1 LQHDWLRVLAVHR
14 KLLYWTGLALVASDG
29 KANVPDEN
37 PWSRMKAV
45 LLKDFGDADQ
55 LYLGDVPVPEPG
67 AGELLIKVAATSVN
81 RPDIIQRQGN
91 YPPPKGDSDVLG
103 LEVAGVVESV
113 GTDVSGF
120 AVGDRVFALVGGG
133 GYAEYAVAHA
143 GHVMNIPDNL
153 SFEQAACICETYIT
167 AWLNTF
173 ALGQPQSADTLLLHG
188 GGGGVNTAALQLCNA
203 LLPEATTV
211 VTASTH
217 KVERVRELG
226 ADHVIDYKTRSFAEE
241 IKQITDG
248 RGANVILDHIG
259 AAYLADN
266 MKSLAVGGRLVVIG
280 VMGGIKAE
288 LNIALMMVKRQQII
302 GSVLRSRP
310 VAEKAQIIADFN
322 TAVMP
327 LFASGK
333 IAPLIS
339 DQYPVE
345 AVAQAHRSMENG
357 EHFGKIVL
365 TL

>member
-113 GTDVSGF
+113 GTDVSGI

-143 GHVMNIPDNL
+143 GHVMN
-153 SFEQAACICETYIT
+153 
-167 AWLNTF
+167 
-173 ALGQPQSADTLLLHG
+173 
-188 GGGGVNTAALQLCNA
+188 TAALQLCNA
-203 LLPEATTV
+203 LLPEATTI

-241 IKQITDG
+241 IKQITGG